1 MHTRILAALI
11 LYQVTMFGYF
21 GAKKFIYAP
30 LLIPLPILSL
40 LFGYVCSQKFYRFF
54 HDTALEVASYELKEI
69 PNMDQIFRSYIPP
82 SLRSEKS
89 DDDQFEDALSQQVSR
104 SGSFV

>member
-1 MHTRILAALI
+1 MHKRILAALI

-21 GAKKFIYAP
+21 GTKKFVYAP

-54 HDTALEVASYELKEI
+54 QDTALEVASHELKEI
-69 PNMDQIFRSYIPP
+69 PNMDQVFRSFIPL
-82 SLRSEKS
+82 SLRSEKN

-104 SGSFV
+104 TGSFV